1 MSSADLVD
9 RTLIPA
15 RTLRGEVLTPGD
27 KSISHRSIM
36 FGSLAEGTTRVS
48 GFLTGED
55 NLSTLKAFQTMGVA
69 IRQPAPGE
77 LVIEGHG
84 LDGLQEPG
92 DVLDCGNSGT
102 TMRLMS
108 GLLAGQKFFSVL
120 TGDQY
125 LRRRPMKRVV
135 APLASMG
142 ARIWGRRG
150 GELAPLAIHGT
161 PLQAVSYDSPI
172 ASAQVKSAVLLAGL
186 YAEGETTVREPHLS
200 RDHSERMLTWFGA
213 EVRPFAGGVTV
224 VGRPQLV
231 ARDMHVPGD
240 ISSATFFLVA
250 GLITPGAELLVKNV
264 GLNPTRSGAVDI
276 LRAMGGQLELLNER
290 EQSGEPVADILVRH
304 SRLKGIEIGGDVVPR
319 AIDEFPVLSVAA
331 ALAEG
336 TTTIRDAEELR
347 VKETDRIAAMA
358 SELGK
363 LGADIVPTPDGMV
376 ITGRERLQGGEVI
389 SHGDHRIAMS
399 CAIASL
405 VASGPVT
412 ISDTACT
419 ETSFPGFWTMLE
431 SLRS

>member
-1 MSSADLVD
+1 MTID
-9 RTLIPA
+9 RTIQPA
-15 RTLRGEVLTPGD
+15 LTLRGEIVTPGD

-36 FGSLAEGTTRVS
+36 FGALAEGTTRVK

-55 NLSTLKAFQTMGVA
+55 NLSTLKAFQAMGIA
-69 IRQPAPGE
+69 IRQAAPGE
-77 LVIEGHG
+77 LEIEGRG
-84 LDGLQEPG
+84 LDGLQEPA

-108 GLLAGQKFFSVL
+108 GLLSGQRFFSVL

-125 LRRRPMKRVV
+125 LRKRPMKRVV
-135 APLASMG
+135 APLTAMG

-150 GELAPLAIHGT
+150 GELAPLAIQGGS
-161 PLQAVSYDSPI
+161 LQAINYDSPI

-186 YAEGETTVREPHLS
+186 YADGETTVREPHLS
-200 RDHSERMLTWFGA
+200 RDHSERMLRWFGA
-213 EVRPFAGGVTV
+213 DVRPFAGGVTV
-224 VGRPQLV
+224 AGRPRLV
-231 ARDMHVPGD
+231 ARDMYVPGD

-250 GLITPGAELLVKNV
+250 ALITPGAELLVRNV
-264 GLNPTRSGAVDI
+264 GLNPSRSGSIDI
-276 LRAMGGQLELLNER
+276 LRAMGGELELLNER

-336 TTTIRDAEELR
+336 TTVIRDAEELR

-363 LGADIVPTPDGMV
+363 LGAAVEPTPDGMI
-376 ITGRERLQGGEVI
+376 ITGRERLQGGAVT

-399 CAIASL
+399 CA
-405 VASGPVT
+405 VAALAAAGPVA
-412 ISDTACT
+412 IADTACT
-419 ETSFPGFWTMLE
+419 ETSFPGFWELLE
-431 SLRS
+431 SVRQ